1 MNQGLHTMTS
11 MKKASASPDPSS
23 SSKPRWQW
31 GRAIRAAV
39 SIFLPLMAGLMLG
52 HIMTGMWIAMG
63 CLMMVTGEVSGSYRD
78 VYRAMFISACIGS
91 VGYLA
96 GYLHILPWSAVI
108 IIMMCAGAVAQ
119 LLSNVSHTLSIAM
132 LQILLLASIA
142 LGVPSIN
149 NFWMPALLYLVGMVL
164 YALLLGIEI
173 LFCRYLAKNRDATLN
188 AASQSTPTKPVAIVA
203 SHHYAQACAL
213 AVCLGVAYSAHL
225 VDDNPHWFWIPLTVG
240 LIMKPD
246 LGSIHKRALQRITG
260 TLLGVILGVLILL
273 FVPKNVAFVLLMA
286 ILAGIL
292 PWAMKYSYALQAV
305 FLTPLILMLINIIL
319 PGSADINYATQRLL
333 DTVIGSFIVI
343 VFGYLPLKYYQS
355 KYFKNQP
362 DTL

>member
-1 MNQGLHTMTS
+1 
-11 MKKASASPDPSS
+11 
-23 SSKPRWQW
+23 
-31 GRAIRAAV
+31 
-39 SIFLPLMAGLMLG
+39 
-52 HIMTGMWIAMG
+52 
-63 CLMMVTGEVSGSYRD
+63 
-78 VYRAMFISACIGS
+78 
-91 VGYLA
+91 
-96 GYLHILPWSAVI
+96 
-108 IIMMCAGAVAQ
+108 
-119 LLSNVSHTLSIAM
+119 
-132 LQILLLASIA
+132 
-142 LGVPSIN
+142 
-149 NFWMPALLYLVGMVL
+149 
-164 YALLLGIEI
+164 
-173 LFCRYLAKNRDATLN
+173 
-188 AASQSTPTKPVAIVA
+188 
-203 SHHYAQACAL
+203 
-213 AVCLGVAYSAHL
+213 
-225 VDDNPHWFWIPLTVG
+225 
-240 LIMKPD
+240 MKPD